1 VGACLKLEEPLSR
14 EGMLRLIIRNVPPI
28 QAVPAWRKNAYLGV
42 LFHFEQLWV
51 LDSCGKRFDS
61 AAWLKDA

>member
-1 VGACLKLEEPLSR
+1 
-14 EGMLRLIIRNVPPI
+14 MLRLIIRNVPPI